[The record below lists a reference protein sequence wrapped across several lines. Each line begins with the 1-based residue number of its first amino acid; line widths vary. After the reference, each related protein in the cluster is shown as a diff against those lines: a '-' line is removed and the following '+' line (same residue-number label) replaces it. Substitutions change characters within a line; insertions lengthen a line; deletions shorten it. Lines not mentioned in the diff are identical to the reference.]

1 MEYLALV
8 PLHAEATA
16 RGFANAV
23 TASIVHECMAINSR
37 QHQRSFLMKRVLSGM
52 LFSTLLI
59 LTYGST
65 SANAVTPEDIYQCN
79 TRQWG
84 GPPVGANRVLEAM
97 QAAGFPDEQLATGL
111 AIAMAESHLCQH
123 ARNPNSSARGIWQIL
138 KRHLPEQDAFD
149 VAKATRK
156 AKELY
161 DGGGWRHW
169 EVYNNGDYRNVLEKA
184 TGDVEAY
191 KQCRATGCP

>member
-1 MEYLALV
+1 
-8 PLHAEATA
+8 
-16 RGFANAV
+16 
-23 TASIVHECMAINSR
+23 
-37 QHQRSFLMKRVLSGM
+37 MKRVLSGM

-65 SANAVTPEDIYQCN
+65 SANALTDDDIYQCHN
-79 TRQWG
+79 KQWG

-123 ARNPNSSARGIWQIL
+123 ARSPKSSARGIWQIT
-138 KRHLPEQDAFD
+138 KIHLPEQDAFD
-149 VAKATRK
+149 VVKATRK

-161 DGGGWRHW
+161 DRNGWRDW
-169 EVYNNGDYRNVLEKA
+169 EAYNEGIYNNVLKKA